1 MIYVVFIVFAVIVIF
16 IININNTKS
25 KEDANKQYFSE
36 SIKSYENFNPT
47 YIKYGLDSEYIFAI
61 DEHAKMLLYHRV
73 NTEPVFLRYE
83 DIIDAELL
91 VEGKVVSKLS
101 SVGIG
106 SAIGSFGVE
115 YGIGAIKDKA
125 KIDALGVNILVNNI
139 TMPRLLVV
147 CYSGYTISSSG
158 ITAITFN
165 QVLDDANW
173 HIGPFEDYSCSTP
186 NLPTKGVKSRVQII
200 DCRSNIKISAIE
212 RIKSN
217 NRRGIPSREAKGVEK

>member
-91 VEGKVVSKLS
+91 VEGKVVSKL
-101 SVGIG
+101 
-106 SAIGSFGVE
+106 
-115 YGIGAIKDKA
+115 
-125 KIDALGVNILVNNI
+125 
-139 TMPRLLVV
+139 
-147 CYSGYTISSSG
+147 
-158 ITAITFN
+158 
-165 QVLDDANW
+165 
-173 HIGPFEDYSCSTP
+173 
-186 NLPTKGVKSRVQII
+186 
-200 DCRSNIKISAIE
+200 
-212 RIKSN
+212 
-217 NRRGIPSREAKGVEK
+217 

>member
-83 DIIDAELL
+83 TGVIKWLTSKKMKRQERTILRL
-91 VEGKVVSKLS
+91 V
-101 SVGIG
+101 
-106 SAIGSFGVE
+106 
-115 YGIGAIKDKA
+115 
-125 KIDALGVNILVNNI
+125 
-139 TMPRLLVV
+139 
-147 CYSGYTISSSG
+147 
-158 ITAITFN
+158 
-165 QVLDDANW
+165 
-173 HIGPFEDYSCSTP
+173 
-186 NLPTKGVKSRVQII
+186 
-200 DCRSNIKISAIE
+200 
-212 RIKSN
+212 
-217 NRRGIPSREAKGVEK
+217 